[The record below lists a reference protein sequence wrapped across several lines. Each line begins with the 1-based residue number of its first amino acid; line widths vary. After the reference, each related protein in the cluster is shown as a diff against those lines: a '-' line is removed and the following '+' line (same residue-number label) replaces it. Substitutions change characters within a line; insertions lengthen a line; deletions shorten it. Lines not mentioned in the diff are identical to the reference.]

1 MMRVSSNPE
10 NERCRE
16 WEPTNAAL
24 LAQGTKGPQ
33 TSRGRP

>member
-1 MMRVSSNPE
+1 MRVSSNPE